1 MRQSSSESDLITM
14 RKFSLSESLWEVA
27 TTVSS
32 LESGYQSLQEH
43 PQAEEKEETKLDLLD
58 SLILEDVR
66 ERLQEVTESG
76 PASPAQLK
84 CLTSIV
90 SGMELSSQLHSEPF
104 LNQEIPI
111 ALPGRIQS
119 VPSPS
124 VS

>member
-43 PQAEEKEETKLDLLD
+43 PQAEETKLDLLD

>member
-1 MRQSSSESDLITM
+1 M

-43 PQAEEKEETKLDLLD
+43 PQAEEKEEKEETKLDLLD

-124 VS
+124 VNIS